1 MDNNETKKIYFAV
14 VFKSLLTKEEIYGFG
29 VLKGNEF
36 KEWSTNKNIY
46 FNPNG
51 LFIPE
56 DFLKENASLFA
67 VRRIMLTPIMLMNE
81 IKSFGNEKTREELL
95 EIYINTINEL
105 VRETEKLVEKE
116 HQIKSTNNAGHKKA
130 KKKLLDKY
138 KKH

>member
-81 IKSFGNEKTREELL
+81 IKSFGNEKPREELL
-95 EIYINTINEL
+95 EIYVNTISKL
-105 VRETEKLVEKE
+105 ASETEMLVKNKY
-116 HQIKSTNNAGHKKA
+116 QIKSTYNAVIKKQ
-130 KKKLLDKY
+130 KLLDK
-138 KKH
+138 

>member
-116 HQIKSTNNAGHKKA
+116 HQIKSTNSAGHKKV
-130 KKKLLDKY
+130 KKKLDKY